1 MIVKKVEPLNAGDTI
16 GKAISKMQETKL
28 DGLPV
33 FSDKY
38 EGMVYLRDLVVRELD
53 INTKVNHFIKDT
65 PKFSEENFKEYN
77 TLPYF
82 EEGNF
87 TGIIRLSDY
96 LPSLNVDFD
105 LHQVAIEQAVIN
117 QNETLGRARNLLN
130 EEEIILVKEEGSI
143 IGYIDLFSLA
153 KHVVPKRDR
162 IFSPD
167 KLPEKEIGVRDFVE
181 SFVSV
186 EEGITREELFEL
198 LRKKGFVVFNNK
210 IVTPKTIFRSAGIVE
225 EAIKVDFVGFDL
237 SEGIYTDVIYND
249 LNKFAEKVQKLIKP
263 IEIKYH
269 LRKLRKTGKPLYE
282 IDGRIVAGGKVL
294 EAKITGYG
302 LMDLVQNLIDKLERQ
317 VMKLRR

>member
-1 MIVKKVEPLNAGDTI
+1 MIVKKVEPLNVDNTI
-16 GKAISKMQETKL
+16 GRAISKMQELKI

-38 EGMVYLRDLVVRELD
+38 EGMVYLKGLVVRELD
-53 INTKVNHFIKDT
+53 INTKLNHFIKDI

-82 EEGNF
+82 EDDNF
-87 TGIIRLSDY
+87 IGIIRLSDY
-96 LPSLNVDFD
+96 LPSLDVDFD
-105 LHQVAIEQAVIN
+105 LYQVTAEPVIIN
-117 QNETLGRARNLLN
+117 QNETLGLARNLLN
-130 EEEIILVKEEGSI
+130 KEEIVLVKEEGSI
-143 IGYIDLFSLA
+143 VGYIDLFSLA
-153 KHVVPKRDR
+153 KHIVPNRDR
-162 IFSPD
+162 ILSSD
-167 KLPEKEIGVRDFVE
+167 KLPKKDMNIRDFTE

-198 LRKKGFVVFNNK
+198 LRNKGFVVFNNK
-210 IVTPKTIFRSAGIVE
+210 IITPKTIFRTVGVVE
-225 EAIKVDFVGFDL
+225 EAIKADFVGFDL
-237 SEGIYTDVIYND
+237 AEGIYTDVIYND
-249 LNKFAEKVQKLIKP
+249 LNKFADKVTKLVKP

-302 LMDLVQNLIDKLERQ
+302 LMDLVQDLIDKLERQ
-317 VMKLRR
+317 VMKLKK